1 MEINL
6 KTKWDYSKLAEAYLS
21 RPQYSSPAINAIF
34 SIAKLNSDDVSCDVG
49 AGVGHLTTHFL
60 QNGLK
65 VIAVEPNDNMRALG
79 KKNTSGKCE
88 WIEGTGENTNQSS
101 SSFKLVT
108 FGSSF
113 NVCERLDAL
122 RETNRIL
129 KSDGW
134 FACMWNHRDL
144 GDSIQSRIESIIK
157 LHVPNYGYGT
167 RREDQTEIIQ
177 ESSLF
182 QEVIAL
188 SSSINQSQTIA
199 DCIKAWESHATLERQ
214 AGNKF
219 KEIINDIRK
228 FLSVEVS
235 NDPNFIIS
243 VPYTTRIWMAQ
254 KRN

>member
-1 MEINL
+1 M
-6 KTKWDYSKLAEAYLS
+6 KTTWDYSDLAEAYLS
-21 RPQYSSPAINAIF
+21 RPQYSSHAINAIF
-34 SIAKLNSDDVSCDVG
+34 SIAKLNSDDISCDVG

-60 QNGLK
+60 QNGFK

-88 WIEGTGENTNQSS
+88 WIEGTGENTNQPSS
-101 SSFKLVT
+101 LFKLVT

-129 KSDGW
+129 RSEGW
-134 FACMWNHRDL
+134 FACMWNHRNLD
-144 GDSIQSRIESIIK
+144 DSIQSRIESIIK
-157 LHVPNYGYGT
+157 SHVSNYGYGT

-177 ESSLF
+177 ESGLF

-188 SSSINQSQTIA
+188 SSFVNQNQTIA

-214 AGNKF
+214 AGKNF
-219 KEIINDIRK
+219 KKVIDDIRK
-228 FLSVEVS
+228 FLSNEIS
-235 NDPNFIIS
+235 NDQNFIIN
-243 VPYTTRIWMAQ
+243 VPYTTRVWMAQ
-254 KRN
+254 KKI